1 MKKRFCRL
9 ATALMLVF
17 CFLPAANVFAVNG
30 YYPEDGENFDWK
42 TYYRTS
48 SERLYNRPTVSLS
61 VNDNSNARI
70 KSGETLTFTASV
82 ANDSRVQVS
91 DTMTWSY
98 DLGSGIQS
106 TTTPI
111 VNKTATF
118 ILNYD
123 DISAINPN
131 VDYLMTAIYT
141 ENGIEARARVKFGIL
156 NNNVAVILTEPVD
169 EVVSINDP
177 LHLKYLVY
185 PGANSTSMVTRW
197 TCSNASILSPG
208 YACPSDDAAEANIA
222 YKRVG
227 TYQITVT
234 VTDQDGISG
243 TASVTMRVVEDRPR
257 VFAYTGADEYEPG
270 ETVTVR
276 VISSDKY
283 GTINRLDWGCDEGE
297 AVLLDHSYTINPPS
311 ATYIQEFTITL
322 PDHETNTYHCK
333 VKAVDDDGEAN
344 DPFDLPIIVRA
355 AQVVTPPTDP
365 VIDNNQTETNN
376 NEQTTQPEVNEK
388 NDVTSPNTGVIK
400 GENASAVQSIS
411 AAVVA
416 AIVMAIC
423 YLKARRLIKK

>member
-1 MKKRFCRL
+1 
-9 ATALMLVF
+9 MLVF
-17 CFLPAANVFAVNG
+17 CFLPAANVFAANG

-48 SERLYNRPTVSLS
+48 SEQLYNRPTVSLS
-61 VNDNSNARI
+61 VNGNRNARI
-70 KSGETLTFTASV
+70 KSGETLSFVASV
-82 ANDSRVQVS
+82 RNDDRVQVS

-111 VNKTATF
+111 VNNRATF
-118 ILNYD
+118 SLNYD
-123 DISAINPN
+123 DISTINPN

-141 ENGIEARARVKFGIL
+141 ENGIEARAQVKFGIL
-156 NNNVAVILTEPVD
+156 NNNIAVIFTEPVD
-169 EVVSINDP
+169 EVVSINDAVP
-177 LHLKYLVY
+177 LKSLVY
-185 PGANSTSMVTRW
+185 PGVNSTSTVTRW
-197 TCSNASILSPG
+197 ICTGLLSAGYTCPG
-208 YACPSDDAAEANIA
+208 NDVAEANIA
-222 YKRVG
+222 YKRAG
-227 TYQITVT
+227 IYQISVT
-234 VTDQDGISG
+234 TTDQDGISG
-243 TASVTMRVVEDRPR
+243 TASVTIRVVEDRPK

-276 VISSDKY
+276 AISSDKY

-297 AVLLDHSYTINPPS
+297 AVLLVHSYTVDPPS
-311 ATYIQEFTITL
+311 ATYTQEFTVTL

-333 VKAVDDDGEAN
+333 IKAVDDDGEAN

-416 AIVMAIC
+416 AIIITIC
-423 YLKARRLIKK
+423 YLKARQLIKE